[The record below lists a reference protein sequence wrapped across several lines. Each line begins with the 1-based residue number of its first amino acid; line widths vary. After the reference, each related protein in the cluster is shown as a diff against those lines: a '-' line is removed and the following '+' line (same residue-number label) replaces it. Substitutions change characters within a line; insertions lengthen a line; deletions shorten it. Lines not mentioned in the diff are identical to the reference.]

1 MRRHA
6 RLLDYTMH
14 EGNNARAWVR
24 FEVEAGSVADGATLA
39 DAESVAQVRLDAHQ
53 TLRSQQRA
61 VTEADW
67 ARVAQRHPAVEQ
79 AAARLRWTGS
89 WTTVFVTIDH

>member
-6 RLLDYTMH
+6 RLPDYTMH

-39 DAESVAQVRLDAHQ
+39 DAESVAQVRLDAPQ
-53 TLRSQQRA
+53 ALRSQQRA
-61 VTEADW
+61 VSNAPLAT
-67 ARVAQRHPAVEQ
+67 RR
-79 AAARLRWTGS
+79 
-89 WTTVFVTIDH
+89 